1 MYMNQSIIKKNQPI
15 GMSFCFVLDDSIS
28 EDQFQKV
35 KMTLQNAPYLEFNP
49 NYIVFENQYQDSI
62 AELLNNLGL
71 KFSIPKKT
79 ELPVY
84 GMKCKNC
91 QRKVRECI
99 QKDEK
104 VVYPDVNLQTKNV
117 SIFFKEELNIEKIK
131 SGLSELGFKFEPPVI
146 EEIKKIEENP
156 LKNEEKKPI
165 LININSLKSLKV
177 KIKGISMEKE
187 DLLRERFKNEN
198 GVFKLL
204 VHLVDEKIDIE
215 FDSEIISQDSIMRIL
230 ANYGQVSI
238 EMNSNVDDLN
248 LDVFG
253 MTCSSCVSK
262 IETMLNSKNG
272 ILQCSVSLMT
282 NSTKIKYQ
290 NDIIGVRD
298 IINEIS
304 KLGFTANIHDEK
316 EENSDNFSEINLWK
330 RRLIV
335 SVIFTIPVVILA
347 MWDDMTMSNTN
358 MIGIRWIEVLTCLFT
373 TPVHFY
379 CGWNFHKATFYA
391 LRNKYA
397 DMNVLISIA
406 TNAAYF
412 YSLSLLCL
420 TFIYSTPINRT
431 YFFETCAMLIAL
443 MNLGKYLES
452 IAKKKTSNAISEL
465 LNLQAKTATLIKEDK
480 TEEIV
485 KIELIQKGDLIKI
498 IPGESVPTDGVI
510 SEGTSS
516 LNESMLTGEG
526 NYVTKTVGDNVIGG
540 TLNNDGVLYVKVSKV
555 GSETMLAQIVKLVK
569 DSQNSKAPIQR
580 YADNLSRI
588 FVPFVILL
596 SLITFTTWL
605 ILSTSQVIPQ
615 DWIPHGSNP
624 FLFSLLFSMAVLVV
638 ACPCAFGL
646 ATPTAVMVSTG
657 LAAKL
662 GILIKGGEPLEL
674 AHKMNFICFDKTGT
688 LTIGKPDVSSYGI
701 FDKEIS
707 EEEFFSLVRSL
718 EKNTDHPI
726 GKSLYN
732 YSRERCQVEKEIE
745 NFKNVPGQGLECKI
759 DQKLL
764 IIGSQKYIEKFITL
778 SNDQSVVIQS
788 ESEKARTIILVMYD
802 SKVLGYFSLSDTIKP
817 EALYVIK
824 ELYKLG
830 IKTALLSGDRKEV
843 VDNVS
848 NILGIKVSLSS
859 LLPQKK
865 LLIIQK
871 LQEKGYTVGMIGD
884 GINDS
889 PALTQSD
896 VGIAIGAGSDIALES
911 ANIILVKNDL
921 MDLLTAIDLSKRT
934 FSRIKWNHFW
944 ALGYNVVLIPLAC
957 GFAYPFFKIVIPPML
972 AAVMMSSSSILVV
985 LSSLLLRF
993 YKPPNKI

>member
-1 MYMNQSIIKKNQPI
+1 MSTCFYFETQLTEDEIEKIKNTIQTDHILEITPKFIVVDVQNENLI
-15 GMSFCFVLDDSIS
+15 TETLNFFGM
-28 EDQFQKV
+28 
-35 KMTLQNAPYLEFNP
+35 
-49 NYIVFENQYQDSI
+49 
-62 AELLNNLGL
+62 
-71 KFSIPKKT
+71 KFSKPQKT
-79 ELPVY
+79 EIQVY

-99 QKDEK
+99 QKDDK
-104 VVYPDVNLQTKNV
+104 VIFPEVNLVTKNV
-117 SIFFKEELNIEKIK
+117 SIYSNQDLNVESIK
-131 SGLSELGFKFEPPVI
+131 NSLSELGFKFEPPKVDELPKSEKT
-146 EEIKKIEENP
+146 EEQKQVM
-156 LKNEEKKPI
+156 
-165 LININSLKSLKV
+165 ININTLKTLKV
-177 KIKGISMEKE
+177 KVQGIEMEKE
-187 DLLRERFKNEN
+187 ELIKERFKNEK

-204 VHLVDEKIDIE
+204 FNLVDETIDIE
-215 FDSEIISQDSIMRIL
+215 FDSEIIKQEDLIKIL
-230 ANYGQVSI
+230 ESFGKVSI
-238 EMNSNVDDLN
+238 QLSSNVDELN
-248 LDVFG
+248 LDIFG

-262 IETMLNSKNG
+262 IETFLNSKNG
-272 ILQCSVSLMT
+272 IIVCSVSLMT
-282 NSTKIKYQ
+282 NSAKIKYQ
-290 NDIIGVRD
+290 NDVIGVRD
-298 IINEIS
+298 IINEID

-316 EENSDNFSEINLWK
+316 EENSDSFSEINLWQ
-330 RRLIV
+330 RRLII
-335 SVIFTIPVVILA
+335 SVIFTVPVVILS
-347 MWDDMTMSNTN
+347 MWDNMMMETTN
-358 MIGIRWIEVLTCLFT
+358 MTGIRWIEVLTMLCA
-373 TPVHFY
+373 TPVHLY
-379 CGWNFHKATFYA
+379 CGWNFHKSSFYA
-391 LRNKYA
+391 IRNQYA

-412 YSLSLLCL
+412 YSLALLCL

-465 LNLQAKTATLIKEDK
+465 INLQAKTAILVKEDK
-480 TEEIV
+480 TEEVV
-485 KIELIQKGDLIKI
+485 KIELIQKGDTIKI
-498 IPGESVPTDGVI
+498 RPGDSVPTDGVI
-510 SEGTSS
+510 IEGMSS

-526 NYVTKTVGDNVIGG
+526 NYVTKTIGDNVIGG
-540 TLNNDGVLYVKVSKV
+540 TINNDGVLFVKVSKI
-555 GSETMLAQIVKLVK
+555 GSETMLSQIVKLVK

-580 YADNLSRI
+580 YADNLSKI

-605 ILSTSQVIPQ
+605 ILSTAQIIPAS
-615 DWIPHGSNP
+615 WIPHGSNP

-674 AHKMNFICFDKTGT
+674 AHKINFICFDKTGT

-701 FDKEIS
+701 FDKETS
-707 EEEFFSLVRSL
+707 EEEFFSLVTSL

-732 YSRERCQVEKEIE
+732 YSRERCQGEKQIDA
-745 NFKNVPGQGLECKI
+745 FKNIPGQGLECKV

-764 IIGSQKYIEKFITL
+764 IIGSQKYIEKFTTL
-778 SNDQSVVIQS
+778 PTEQLEIIQS
-788 ESEKARTIILVMYD
+788 ESEKSRTIILIMYD
-802 SKVLGYFSLSDTIKP
+802 SKVIGYFSMSDTIKT
-817 EALYVIK
+817 EALYVINQ
-824 ELYKLG
+824 LHKLG

-848 NILGIKVSLSS
+848 NVLGIKVSLSS

-865 LLIIQK
+865 LLIIKK

-889 PALTQSD
+889 PALTQAD

-957 GFAYPFFKIVIPPML
+957 GLAYPFFGIVVPPML

-985 LSSLLLRF
+985 LSSLLLRL